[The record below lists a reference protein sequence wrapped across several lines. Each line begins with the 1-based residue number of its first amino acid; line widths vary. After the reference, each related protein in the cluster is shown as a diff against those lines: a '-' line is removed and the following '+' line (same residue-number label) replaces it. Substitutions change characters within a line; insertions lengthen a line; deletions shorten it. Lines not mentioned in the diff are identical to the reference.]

1 MKAWACWASHAGIP
15 VAQDRS
21 SNAGR
26 RITGRAC
33 CCSMMGAGEV
43 CLGCSRYPRAPSEQV
58 IIGVV
63 PREGMVPRSLRS
75 FEMKEWQEPGPAEGL
90 AKGA

>member
-1 MKAWACWASHAGIP
+1 MKAWSYWASHAGIP
-15 VAQDRS
+15 AAQETS

-26 RITGRAC
+26 RITGRVC

-43 CLGCSRYPRAPSEQV
+43 CLGCSRHPRVPSEQV

-63 PREGMVPRSLRS
+63 PREGMVHRSLRP
-75 FEMKEWQEPGPAEGL
+75 FEMKEWQEPRPAEEL
-90 AKGA
+90 AEGE